1 MNKKRKSTTFEKEM
15 KNSVFRKKFQKEY
28 KEFLLSEFIIALMES
43 DNKTVR
49 KLAKEVKMSPT
60 VIQKLRSGK
69 QTDVKLSNFIN
80 ISQACGYH
88 LILEKGT
95 NRISVS

>member
-1 MNKKRKSTTFEKEM
+1 MNKKRKATTFEKEM

-95 NRISVS
+95 SRISVS